1 MRLTETIKGYRPG
14 RLGLEAEPTTEALRA
29 KELSIE
35 LYARLVRRGFVLFE
49 DTPPSAVIAERQ
61 AAGLM

>member
-1 MRLTETIKGYRPG
+1 MRLTQTIKAYRPS
-14 RLGLEAEPTTEALRA
+14 RLGLEGEPTTEAIRA

-35 LYARLVRRGFVLFE
+35 LYAQLVRRGFVLFE
-49 DTPPSAVIAERQ
+49 DTPPSAAIAERQ